1 MRRTPPTVGSRLP
14 HPLPPRH
21 PRPCHPQLCHPPTRR
36 GLLAAGSTLAVSAL
50 MPRVASAATRDPRF
64 VFVILRGALDGLAF
78 LPATGDPAY
87 AALRG
92 PLALPAAGEGAA
104 LPLGGSFG
112 LNPNLPFLK
121 GLFDARE
128 ALMLH
133 AVATPYR
140 ERSHF
145 DGQDVLENG
154 TSSPNGSATGW
165 LNRAAGLLPSDGPA
179 RGRDLFACG
188 ATVPLVMRGPA
199 PVMSWSP
206 GTLRTPL
213 DDTVM
218 RLERLYGEQDPRL
231 LAALTESNRLDG
243 MLAAGGPD
251 GRPAGG
257 GPGRPYAALAAAA
270 GRVLAQPHGP
280 RIATLALDGWDTHA
294 AEGPASGR
302 LAHGLRALD
311 DALAALKVELGPAW
325 GETVVAVST
334 EFGRTAHP
342 NGTDGTDHGT
352 AAAAFLAGGAVA
364 GGRVVA
370 DWPGLAQAALLDGRD
385 LRPTLDLRAVLKGVL
400 RDHLGLPDRAL
411 ADTVFPGSGGVAPM
425 RGLLA

>member
-1 MRRTPPTVGSRLP
+1 MRLNPPTCGSL
-14 HPLPPRH
+14 
-21 PRPCHPQLCHPPTRR
+21 PTRR
-36 GLLAAGSTLAVSAL
+36 GLLAAGSTLAAAGL
-50 MPRVASAATRDPRF
+50 MPRIASAATRDPRF

-78 LPATGDPAY
+78 LPAIGDPAY

-92 PLALPAAGEGAA
+92 PLALPASGAGAA
-104 LPLGGSFG
+104 LPFGGLFG

-154 TSSPNGSATGW
+154 TPSPNGSGTGW
-165 LNRAAGLLPSDGPA
+165 LNRAAALLPSAGPA

-206 GTLRTPL
+206 GNLRAPL

-218 RLERLYGEQDPRL
+218 RLERLYGERDPAL
-231 LAALTESNRLDG
+231 LAALTESNRLDA
-243 MLAAGGPD
+243 MLPEGGQ
-251 GRPAGG
+251 AVG
-257 GPGRPYAALAAAA
+257 GPGRIYATLAAAA
-270 GRVLAQPHGP
+270 GRMLARPDGP

-302 LAHGLRALD
+302 LAHLLKALD
-311 DALAALKVELGPAW
+311 DALAALKAELGPAW
-325 GETVVAVST
+325 GDTVVAVAT
-334 EFGRTAHP
+334 EFGRTAHA

-370 DWPGLAQAALLDGRD
+370 DWPGLAPAALLEGRD
-385 LRPTLDLRAVLKGVL
+385 LRPTTDLRAVLKGVL

-425 RGLLA
+425 RDLLA

>member
-1 MRRTPPTVGSRLP
+1 MRL
-14 HPLPPRH
+14 HL
-21 PRPCHPQLCHPPTRR
+21 PTRR

-50 MPRVASAATRDPRF
+50 MPRIASAATRDPRF

-78 LPATGDPAY
+78 LPALGDPAY
-87 AALRG
+87 ASLRG
-92 PLALPAAGEGAA
+92 ALALPASGDGAA
-104 LPLGGSFG
+104 LPLGGLFG

-154 TSSPNGSATGW
+154 TPSPNGSATGW
-165 LNRAAGLLPSDGPA
+165 LNRAAGLLPAAGPA

-206 GTLRTPL
+206 GDLRTPL

-218 RLERLYGEQDPRL
+218 RLERLYGERDPRL
-231 LAALTESNRLDG
+231 LAALTESNRLDA
-243 MLAAGGPD
+243 MLPKGP
-251 GRPAGG
+251 AEG
-257 GPGRPYAALAAAA
+257 GPGRSYATLAAAA
-270 GRVLAQPHGP
+270 GRVLARPEGP

-302 LAHGLRALD
+302 LAHLLKALD
-311 DALAALKVELGPAW
+311 DALAALKAELGPAW
-325 GETVVAVST
+325 GETVVAVAT

-370 DWPGLAQAALLDGRD
+370 DWPGLAPASLLDGRD

-411 ADTVFPGSGGVAPM
+411 SDTVFPGSGGVGPT
-425 RGLLA
+425 RDLLA